1 MTLEHREQG
10 ETRQQI
16 LGLLRRRGS
25 MTAAELSVEL
35 KIGAVGVRQ
44 HLALLERDALVHVSD
59 VRRGVGRP
67 SHLYALTSQAEAL
80 FPKRYDRVAL
90 DALAFVESLGGQDA
104 IEQLFTHRR
113 TQLANQYAPRLAGKP
128 RAEQV
133 AELAC
138 ILNEQGYMCD
148 WSEDQDGGFTL
159 TEHNCPV
166 DCVAR
171 EYTQTCSHELTLYED
186 LLSTRIVREGV
197 IAQGSTCCRYRI
209 PGDSEE

>member
-1 MTLEHREQG
+1 MALEHREQG

-16 LGLLRRRGS
+16 LGLLRRRGP
-25 MTAAELSVEL
+25 MTAAELSDL
-35 KIGAVGVRQ
+35 LGIGAVGVRQ
-44 HLALLERDALVHVSD
+44 HLALLERDTLVHIRD

-67 SHLYALTSQAEAL
+67 SHLYALTGQAETL

-90 DALAFVESLGGQDA
+90 DALEFVASVGGDDA
-104 IEQLFTHRR
+104 VEQFFTHRR
-113 TQLANQYAPRLAGKP
+113 TRLAQQYLPRMAGKP

-138 ILNEQGYMCD
+138 VLNEQGYMC
-148 WSEDQDGGFTL
+148 EYTHEPDGSFTL

-166 DCVAR
+166 DCIAH

-186 LLSTRIVREGV
+186 VLGTPILREEVMSNG
-197 IAQGSTCCRYRI
+197 GNCCRYRI
-209 PGDSEE
+209 PAESS